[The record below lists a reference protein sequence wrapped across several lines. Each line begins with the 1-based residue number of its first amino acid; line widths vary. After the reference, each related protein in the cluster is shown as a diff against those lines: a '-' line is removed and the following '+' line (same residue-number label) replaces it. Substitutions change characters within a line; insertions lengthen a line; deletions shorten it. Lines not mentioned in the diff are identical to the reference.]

1 MCMQEN
7 GALCQPQDLAWWKA
21 WNWNWKKV
29 QTCANMCLSEA
40 VEQHKNTC
48 LGTALEGEYASGGG
62 PDRCAE
68 ELGTVAEGDAGGEAW
83 QCECTLMCSN
93 EAQHQA
99 YQKCIVRL
107 RNYCYC
113 ATVSRGNSL
122 SFC

>member
-68 ELGTVAEGDAGGEAW
+68 ELGAAAEGDAGVEAW
-83 QCECTLMCSN
+83 QHECTCCQAHSN
-93 EAQHQA
+93 TGSFRPQWKIDLCNV
-99 YQKCIVRL
+99 Y
-107 RNYCYC
+107 
-113 ATVSRGNSL
+113 ATRSDDWTVV
-122 SFC
+122 CH